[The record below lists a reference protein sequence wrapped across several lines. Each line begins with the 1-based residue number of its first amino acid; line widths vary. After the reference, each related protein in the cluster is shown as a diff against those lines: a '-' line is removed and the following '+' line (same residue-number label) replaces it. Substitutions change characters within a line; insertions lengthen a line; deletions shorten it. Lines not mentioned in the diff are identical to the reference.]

1 MDRCVVRQ
9 AIKETMT
16 GNIIGYE
23 LLFQGS
29 DDSFYDEPETS
40 AADMISNFLMNNS
53 NKFVSDKIM
62 FITFTPSLLFR
73 NTPKMFEPDK
83 VIIQI
88 EDNLIIHPLATPFIK
103 KYCELG
109 YQFAINNFQFSQKYM
124 EMLEYAKYI
133 RIKLSQAET
142 TETERGKKSVE
153 NIVSMAQGTGKKCIA
168 TGVNTKEVYDYAVK
182 LKVDYLEGNYV
193 AKTLA
198 SKVDKVKYMQ
208 GNFFQLMVAVSE
220 EEPDMEEIEQIVS
233 RDAGLTYA
241 LLKLVNSAYFALRR
255 RTASIRQA
263 LVTLGITQLR
273 QWVYM
278 LSFDSKGTDSSSEE
292 LLKIS
297 FLRATF
303 ASELVGY
310 IKDCPINKTDAYLI
324 GMFSTLEYMVN
335 ATEEEI
341 LEEIPVS
348 AEVKNALV
356 TQEGTA
362 GKIYS
367 LLLAYERADWKQSKK
382 LSESLGVPTYLLAQT
397 YIDCVDEVNEIWKGL
412 TTEYERPGEERRFM
426 HFDDSDDREHLEDV
440 LY

>member
-9 AIKETMT
+9 AIKETTT
-16 GNIIGYE
+16 GDIIGYE

-40 AADMISNFLMNNS
+40 AADMIANFLMNNS
-53 NKFVSDKIM
+53 NKFVSEKKM

-73 NTPKMFEPDK
+73 NTAKMFEPGK

-88 EDNLIIHPLATPFIK
+88 EDNLIVHPLAAPFIQ
-103 KYCELG
+103 KYCDQG
-109 YQFAINNFQFSQKYM
+109 YTFAINDFQFSQKHM
-124 EMLEYAKYI
+124 QMLEYAKYI
-133 RIKLSQAET
+133 RINLSKEYIDNL
-142 TETERGKKSVE
+142 EKEERSIR

-168 TGVNTKEVYDYAVK
+168 TGVNSKELYDYAVD

-198 SKVDKVKYMQ
+198 QKVDKIQYMQ
-208 GNFFQLMVAVSE
+208 GNFFQLMVAVADD
-220 EEPDMEEIEQIVS
+220 EPDMSEIEAIVS

-278 LSFDSKGTDSSSEE
+278 LSFDQKNGNNSEE

-303 ASELVGY
+303 ASELVNY
-310 IKDCPINKTDAYLI
+310 IQNCPINKTDAYLM

-335 ATEEEI
+335 ASEEEI
-341 LEEIPVS
+341 LSEIPVNPI
-348 AEVKNALV
+348 VKEALI
-356 TQEGTA
+356 TKEGVP
-362 GKIYS
+362 GQVFQ
-367 LLLAYERADWKQSKK
+367 LLLAYEQADWKQSKK
-382 LSESLGVPTYLLAQT
+382 ISEELGLPTYLLAQT
-397 YIDCVDEVNEIWKGL
+397 YIDCVNVVNEIWNGL
-412 TTEYERPGEERRFM
+412 TTDFDRPEERRFM
-426 HFDDSDDREHLEDV
+426 NFDDPDGKEHLEDI
-440 LY
+440 LQ